1 MRRRVALL
9 FEDHWGDSLAVMRG
23 ILHFARQATQ
33 WEILV
38 CTLPA
43 LSSLKA
49 WKPHGWI
56 VHHPTTLSIPE
67 WQPFDGCVV
76 STSRWRQDD
85 QTSRVMI
92 DDVAIGHMAA
102 HHFQDYGL
110 ECLYYV
116 ECGQMYDDD
125 ATWNGMVE
133 GGKQNSIPVERLR
146 SPWHLENRPLLE
158 PLSQTM
164 MEWFRNLSK
173 PAGIFVRDDW
183 QAVQMVEHAK
193 QLGIRVPGDLYI
205 LGMGNVESICDL
217 SDPSLSSIQLPM
229 ESLGAE
235 AARVMDALLH
245 ATTSVRYERQLPPQ
259 GVAAR
264 WTTTRSAGPDPIFD
278 RALRYIR
285 EHYTKGIT
293 IKDVV
298 RNVGISRSTL
308 ERRFKEHLGIV
319 PTDEILRLKIK
330 KATELLTR
338 TELPIRDVA
347 EQCGFGDSRTLN
359 HAILRAFGVSAQE
372 FRNQTPG
379 DEAP

>member
-23 ILHFARQATQ
+23 IIQFARQATQ

-38 CTLPA
+38 CTIPA
-43 LSSLKA
+43 MTSLRA
-49 WKPHGWI
+49 WNPHGLI
-56 VHHPTTLSIPE
+56 VHCPTTLSIPE
-67 WQPFDGCVV
+67 WQPIEGCVV
-76 STSRWRQDD
+76 STGRWGQDD
-85 QTSRVMI
+85 QTSRVTM

-110 ECLYYV
+110 ERLYYV
-116 ECGQMYDDD
+116 ESGRTHNDE
-125 ATWNGMVE
+125 ATWTGMVE
-133 GGKQNSIPVERLR
+133 GGKRASIPVERLS
-146 SPWHLENRPLLE
+146 SPWQLESRPLLE
-158 PLSQTM
+158 PLSQAM
-164 MEWFRNLSK
+164 MDWFRNLSK

-183 QAVQMVEHAK
+183 QAVQLVEHAK
-193 QLGIRVPGDLYI
+193 QLGIRVPGDLYV

-235 AARVMDALLH
+235 AARVMDALLSS
-245 ATTSVRYERQLPPQ
+245 ASSARYERQLPPQ
-259 GVAAR
+259 GVAVR

-285 EHYTKGIT
+285 EHYTTGIT

-319 PTDEILRLKIK
+319 PTDEILRLKLK

-359 HAILRAFGVSAQE
+359 HAMLRAFGVSSQE
-372 FRNQTPG
+372 FRNQTPRE
-379 DEAP
+379 EAP

>member
-9 FEDHWGDSLAVMRG
+9 FEDHWGDSLSVMRG
-23 ILHFARQATQ
+23 ILQFARQATQ

-38 CTLPA
+38 CTVPA
-43 LSSLKA
+43 MDSLRA
-49 WKPHGWI
+49 WNPHGLI
-56 VHHPTTLSIPE
+56 VHHPTTPSIPE
-67 WQPFDGCVV
+67 WQQFEGCIV
-76 STSRWRQDD
+76 STSRWKQDD
-85 QTSRVMI
+85 QTSRVTI
-92 DDVAIGHMAA
+92 DDVAIGQMAA

-110 ECLYYV
+110 ERLYYV
-116 ECGQMYDDD
+116 GVVERMTMMQR
-125 ATWNGMVE
+125 NGMVR
-133 GGKQNSIPVERLR
+133 GGKQNSIPVERLT
-146 SPWHLENRPLLE
+146 SPWHLEHRPLLE

-164 MEWFRNLSK
+164 MDWFRKLSK

-193 QLGIRVPGDLYI
+193 QLGIRVPGDLYV

-245 ATTSVRYERQLPPQ
+245 AAPSARYERHLPPQ
-259 GVAAR
+259 GVAVR

-285 EHYTKGIT
+285 EHYTTGIT

-359 HAILRAFGVSAQE
+359 HAMLRAFGVSAQE